1 MSDQFEM
8 FTADGKP
15 RKRQPGRPRKPVVA
29 QAPKPPKPAKL
40 VTVQLQL
47 RHTVNGKNYGPGMV
61 TVSESL
67 ARMFQ
72 NTEANVADK
81 ELSLVQQRAY
91 IITFGP
97 RGPQKRQVPW
107 EKFNQI
113 LNGQSGTP
121 LESMT
126 GDR

>member
-15 RKRQPGRPRKPVVA
+15 RKRQPGRPRKPIVA
-29 QAPKPPKPAKL
+29 PAPKPLKPVKL
-40 VTVQLQL
+40 ITVQLQL
-47 RHTVNGKNYGPGMV
+47 RHTVNGRAYGPGMV

-72 NTEANVADK
+72 NTEANTADK

-107 EKFNQI
+107 DKFNQI
-113 LNGQSGTP
+113 LAGQSG
-121 LESMT
+121 ESMT
-126 GDR
+126 GG